1 MTIDAAGEYRY
12 ETEDKKHVYGKS
24 DRWPGEK
31 LLVQQIN
38 EIHATRPGF
47 EMMLLGTS
55 GVSGEEFP
63 LFLTVCEFE
72 LRDEQAVEACRYAL
86 RTSDELIR
94 RRVSPLWRW
103 DMAWR
108 FKNRIIFMVNWYD
121 FAFFMKNRHIFL
133 GKDHS
138 RFALDFG
145 LDVHEMRFEEYK
157 ILKDGSTVPFD
168 IEKISEWEKEVLKNL
183 DKIQF
188 DRTFKESR
196 FEFESHSPHQ
206 QK

>member
-1 MTIDAAGEYRY
+1 MTTKAATAFSY

-24 DRWPGEK
+24 ERWAGEK
-31 LLVQQIN
+31 LLVRQIN
-38 EIHATRPGF
+38 ELRNTHPDF

-55 GVSGEEFP
+55 GVFGEKYP

-72 LRDEQAVEACRYAL
+72 LRDDAAVRACRYAL

-94 RRVSPLWRW
+94 RRLDALWAW
-103 DMAWR
+103 NMAWQS
-108 FKNRIIFMVNWYD
+108 KHRILFMVNWYD
-121 FAFFMKNRHIFL
+121 FAYFMKNREIFL

-145 LDVHEMRFEEYK
+145 LDVRAMAFQEYK
-157 ILKDGSTVPFD
+157 ILKNGSSVPFD
-168 IEKISEWEKEVLKNL
+168 INKISPWEKKVVRNL

-188 DRTFKESR
+188 NRQFRDPR
-196 FEFESHSPHQ
+196 FEFNPESPVV
-206 QK
+206 